1 MHHRPVR
8 SRWNPARRACLA
20 AGSCLWLAAA
30 AGVALWAL
38 ASHDAATPLER
49 ALEFAVAEPRTVAAD
64 LPSGRLSPGD
74 RVLRLRHGAIQACGE
89 VLRVEGPVG
98 GATAT
103 LALYP
108 DAGLPD
114 PLPPGTR
121 LVRLDAH
128 ATLEWALGRVLSPER
143 RERLT
148 AELRTMATESQER
161 LRDALGPVLA
171 EFARGVAGDILAD
184 LSGFVGTHEEQLR
197 RVGLDVLARARARW
211 EPLLRERVWPLVVDR
226 LRPLAERLGDELW
239 NELPWGEIAASA
251 AQSLGGAVANVFLP
265 SEYRLPTDQI
275 RRWRDRYLAE
285 TAVPKVA
292 SYLPEAL
299 EAVGEVLG
307 EMLEDERVGQ
317 ALRDTLFRD
326 ALGDPRV
333 MGLLAQAFST
343 AVLDNPRLR
352 ERLRGLFDDPRLR
365 RALFDL
371 AEQIEPRA
379 VAFARTLVLDETRGA
394 LHPELAMLV
403 RVRRIGSE
411 GNWVL
416 LELPDAEP
424 TAAGAPRDTGPT
436 AAGTVGATRLRI
448 EDYPS
453 SRTEIWERPLP

>member
-1 MHHRPVR
+1 VR
-8 SRWNPARRACLA
+8 SRWTPARRACLA
-20 AGSCLWLAAA
+20 AGICLWLAAGT
-30 AGVALWAL
+30 GVALWAS
-38 ASHDAATPLER
+38 ARRGSATPLER
-49 ALEFAVAEPRTVAAD
+49 ALEFAAGEPRMVAAD

-74 RVLRLRHGAIQACGE
+74 RVLRLRHGALRVCGE

-114 PLPPGTR
+114 PLPTGTR
-121 LVRLDAH
+121 LVRLDAR

-148 AELRTMATESQER
+148 AELRAMATEGRDR
-161 LRDALGPVLA
+161 LRDALGPMLE
-171 EFARGVAGDILAD
+171 EFARGVAGDILAE
-184 LSGFVGTHEEQLR
+184 LSGFLRTHEEQLR
-197 RVGLDVLARARARW
+197 RVGQDVLERARVRW
-211 EPLLRERVWPLVVDR
+211 EPLLRELVWPRVVDR
-226 LRPLAERLGDELW
+226 LQPLAERLGQELW
-239 NELPWGEIAASA
+239 SELPWGEIAAGA

-285 TAVPKVA
+285 TAIPKVA
-292 SYLPEAL
+292 SYLPAAL
-299 EAVGEVLG
+299 ETVGEVLG
-307 EMLEDERVGQ
+307 ELIEDERVGQ

-326 ALGDPRV
+326 GLGDPRV
-333 MGLLAQAFST
+333 TGLLAQALST

-352 ERLRGLFDDPRLR
+352 ERLRALFDDPRLR

-371 AEQIEPRA
+371 AEQLEPR
-379 VAFARTLVLDETRGA
+379 VMAFARALVLDETGGA
-394 LHPELAMLV
+394 LHPELAMLI
-403 RVRRIGSE
+403 RVRGIGSE

-424 TAAGAPRDTGPT
+424 PAAGAPRDVGPT
-436 AAGTVGATRLRI
+436 AAGTVVGATRLRI
-448 EDYPS
+448 EDYAG